1 MLRCWSLWPFAFP
14 DAHRSPFALRP
25 SPHSAVG
32 LVSIR
37 DIGSVIQMVE
47 KSGCTVT
54 KVKSTKMSTDRA
66 ASFNGNS

>member
-14 DAHRSPFALRP
+14 DALHRRP